1 MWERCHGCLHA
12 GDFIVVKMDVEGNIP
27 VEEGMLKPFLQEAGA
42 AKYVTEFFY
51 ELHFGKDIFNLEDQV
66 SMEDAMQSFHKLRS
80 RGLRIHYWP

>member
-1 MWERCHGCLHA
+1 M
-12 GDFIVVKMDVEGNIP
+12 VKMDVEGNVA

-42 AKYVTEFFY
+42 AKYVAEYFY

>member
-1 MWERCHGCLHA
+1 MSKVMAAFDA

-42 AKYVTEFFY
+42 AKYVAEFFY

-66 SMEDAMQSFHKLRS
+66 SMEDAMQAFHKLRS